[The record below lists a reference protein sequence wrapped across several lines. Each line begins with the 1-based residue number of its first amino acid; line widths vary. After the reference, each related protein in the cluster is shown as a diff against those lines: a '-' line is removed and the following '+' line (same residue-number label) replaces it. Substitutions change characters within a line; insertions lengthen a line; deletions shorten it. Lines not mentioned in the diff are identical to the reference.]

1 MAIPATTSASLLL
14 VVATIIALSVPISAR
29 PGRPFHPCN
38 TLLISYSFTSF
49 SSSETS
55 ESNSD
60 GSLASLQPSTFITVY
75 RIISPFHG
83 SRHLPQPSEIDRP
96 IPSQSQRDVAPLA
109 SSLQDRARDILAV
122 AAGLL
127 FGVGCGALTAATL
140 YFLFA
145 VATNRHVILGGS
157 HYEDEE
163 EEDEY
168 DEIPSP
174 KKGAYVAVPVVE
186 TDMATKDGYAKN

>member
-1 MAIPATTSASLLL
+1 MATAGAASAPLLLL
-14 VVATIIALSVPISAR
+14 VATILALSAPASAR

-55 ESNSD
+55 ESSSD
-60 GSLASLQPSTFITVY
+60 GSLTSRQPSTFITVY
-75 RIISPFHG
+75 RIISPFHV
-83 SRHLPQPSEIDRP
+83 SRQLPQPSHLDRP
-96 IPSQSQRDVAPLA
+96 IPSQHAVTPLA

-174 KKGAYVAVPVVE
+174 KKGGYVAVPVAE
-186 TDMATKDGYAKN
+186 TGAAAKEGYEKN

>member
-1 MAIPATTSASLLL
+1 MANAASLLL
-14 VVATIIALSVPISAR
+14 LVATIFSLSISTYAR

-49 SSSETS
+49 SSETS
-55 ESNSD
+55 QSSSD
-60 GSLASLQPSTFITVY
+60 GSLSAHQPSTFITVY
-75 RIISPFHG
+75 RIISPFHV
-83 SRHLPQPSEIDRP
+83 SRHLPQPSHLDRP
-96 IPSQSQRDVAPLA
+96 IPSQRAVTPLT

-145 VATNRHVILGGS
+145 VATNRHVIIGGS
-157 HYEDEE
+157 HYDEEE

-174 KKGAYVAVPVVE
+174 KKGSYVAVPVGE
-186 TDMATKDGYAKN
+186 TEGATKDGYEKN

>member
-1 MAIPATTSASLLL
+1 MANAVSLLL
-14 VVATIIALSVPISAR
+14 LLATVLSLSVSASAR

-49 SSSETS
+49 SDSSDS
-55 ESNSD
+55 SSSSSSD
-60 GSLASLQPSTFITVY
+60 GSFAARHPSTFITVY
-75 RIISPFHG
+75 RIISPFQV
-83 SRHLPQPSEIDRP
+83 SRHLPHHSHLDRP
-96 IPSQSQRDVAPLA
+96 ILRERALVAPLA

-145 VATNRHVILGGS
+145 VATNRHLIIGGS
-157 HYEDEE
+157 HYDDDEE

-174 KKGAYVAVPVVE
+174 KKGGYVAVPVVASE
-186 TDMATKDGYAKN
+186 VATKDGYEKN

>member
-1 MAIPATTSASLLL
+1 MATAASLLFL
-14 VVATIIALSVPISAR
+14 LATILSLSASASAR
-29 PGRPFHPCN
+29 PGRPFHTGN

-49 SSSETS
+49 SSETS
-55 ESNSD
+55 ESSSD
-60 GSLASLQPSTFITVY
+60 GSITARRPSTFITVY
-75 RIISPFHG
+75 RIISPFHV
-83 SRHLPQPSEIDRP
+83 SRHLPQPSHLDRP
-96 IPSQSQRDVAPLA
+96 IPSQRAVTPLA

-145 VATNRHVILGGS
+145 VATNRHVIIGGS
-157 HYEDEE
+157 HYDDEE

-174 KKGAYVAVPVVE
+174 KKGSYVAVPVAE
-186 TDMATKDGYAKN
+186 TDGATKDGYEKN

>member
-1 MAIPATTSASLLL
+1 MAKAATTSASLLL
-14 VVATIIALSVPISAR
+14 VFATIISLGVPISAR

-49 SSSETS
+49 SSSE
-55 ESNSD
+55 SNSD
-60 GSLASLQPSTFITVY
+60 GSLTSRQPSTFITVY
-75 RIISPFHG
+75 RIISPFHV
-83 SRHLPQPSEIDRP
+83 SRHLPQPAEIGRP
-96 IPSQSQRDVAPLA
+96 SPSQRAVTPLA

-145 VATNRHVILGGS
+145 VATNRHVILGGT

-186 TDMATKDGYAKN
+186 TDVATKDGYAKN

>member
-1 MAIPATTSASLLL
+1 MAKAASLLL
-14 VVATIIALSVPISAR
+14 LVATILSLSVSTSAR
-29 PGRPFHPCN
+29 PGRPFHPFHPCN

-49 SSSETS
+49 SSETS
-55 ESNSD
+55 ESSSD
-60 GSLASLQPSTFITVY
+60 GSLSARQPSTFITVY
-75 RIISPFHG
+75 RVISPFHV
-83 SRHLPQPSEIDRP
+83 SRHPPQSSHLDRP
-96 IPSQSQRDVAPLA
+96 IPSHRAVTPLA

-140 YFLFA
+140 YLLFA
-145 VATNRHVILGGS
+145 VGTNRHVIIGGS
-157 HYEDEE
+157 HYDDVE

-174 KKGAYVAVPVVE
+174 KKGSYVAVPVAE
-186 TDMATKDGYAKN
+186 TDVATKDGYQKN